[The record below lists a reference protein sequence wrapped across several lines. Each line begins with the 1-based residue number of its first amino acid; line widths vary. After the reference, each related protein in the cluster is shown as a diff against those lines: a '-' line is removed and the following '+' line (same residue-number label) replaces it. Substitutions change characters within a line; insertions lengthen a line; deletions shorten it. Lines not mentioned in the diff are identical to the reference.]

1 MLKNSSEL
9 PYYSLNTFLRE
20 TYGEKIVR
28 VSVNLDNPCPNHS
41 GNNSGC
47 IFCLPESYGQPNDV
61 TIPTISQQLDL
72 RIESIKKFY
81 KKTKKFIAYFQSGS
95 NTFGP
100 PEELE
105 KAFKEALAHKE
116 IVAIS
121 ISTRPDCF
129 SEEILKV
136 IEKLCEKNDVWIEL
150 GVQSMHD
157 KTLEFINRGHTN
169 SASVTAIKKLKKIGI
184 KHVVAHVILGL
195 PEESEQQM
203 HETFSFF
210 QEIGVDGFKIHHLQ
224 VIKNTVLEKMWQD
237 GEIKLFDFENYKRL
251 VVDILEKVSPEIVI
265 HRLFGSSGEKYLIA
279 PKWDLHK
286 SVIQQ
291 QILDEFKERRTFQGK
306 LL

>member
-1 MLKNSSEL
+1 MRQFSIEL

-28 VSVNLDNPCPNHS
+28 VSVNLDKPCPNRA
-41 GNNSGC
+41 GDNPGC

-61 TIPTISQQLDL
+61 TIPTISKQLDL

-95 NTFGP
+95 NTFGH

-105 KAFKEALAHKE
+105 KAYKEALGHEE

-121 ISTRPDCF
+121 ISTRHDCF

-136 IEKLCEKNDVWIEL
+136 IEKLCEKNDVWVEL

-157 KTLEFINRGHTN
+157 KTLDFINRGHTN
-169 SASVTAIKKLKKIGI
+169 ADSVDAIKKLKEIGV
-184 KHVVAHVILGL
+184 KHILVHVILGL
-195 PEESEQQM
+195 PDESEQQM

-224 VIKNTVLEKMWQD
+224 VIKNTPLEEMYWDEKIQLFAFQD
-237 GEIKLFDFENYKRL
+237 YKRL

-265 HRLFGSSGEKYLIA
+265 HRLCGSAGEKFLLA
-279 PKWDLHK
+279 PKWNLHK
-286 SVIQQ
+286 SVIHQR
-291 QILDEFKERRTFQGK
+291 ILDEFKKRETFQGK
-306 LL
+306 LV

>member
-1 MLKNSSEL
+1 MRQFSIEL

-28 VSVNLDNPCPNHS
+28 VSVNLDNPCPNHA

-47 IFCLPESYGQPNDV
+47 IFCLPESYGQPNNV
-61 TIPTISQQLDL
+61 TIPTISKQIDL
-72 RIESIKKFY
+72 RIESVKKFY

-95 NTFGP
+95 NTFGA

-105 KAFKEALAHKE
+105 NAYKEALTHKE

-136 IEKLCEKNDVWIEL
+136 IEKLCEKNDVMVEL

-157 KTLEFINRGHTN
+157 KTLDFINRGHTN
-169 SASVTAIKKLKKIGI
+169 ADSVDAIKKLKKIGVKNI
-184 KHVVAHVILGL
+184 VAHVILGL

-210 QEIGVDGFKIHHLQ
+210 SGLGVDGFKIHHLQ
-224 VIKNTVLEKMWQD
+224 VIKNTVLEKMWQE
-237 GEIKLFDFENYKRL
+237 GQINLFDFENYKRL

-265 HRLFGSSGEKYLIA
+265 HRLFGSSGEKFLLA

-291 QILDEFKERRTFQGK
+291 RILDEFKKRETFQGK